1 MDKILPTSSVKL
13 RRHNLCKYQVDRI
26 VHKNLS
32 WWTINALLGPPTI
45 LLQFRYGSKQD
56 KIGLGRTDCI
66 ELLDHKQSF
75 YYFTDS

>member
-1 MDKILPTSSVKL
+1 MA
-13 RRHNLCKYQVDRI
+13 R
-26 VHKNLS
+26 
-32 WWTINALLGPPTI
+32 WTINALLGPPTI

>member
-1 MDKILPTSSVKL
+1 MPCWAPQRYCYNLDMDL
-13 RRHNLCKYQVDRI
+13 
-26 VHKNLS
+26 
-32 WWTINALLGPPTI
+32 
-45 LLQFRYGSKQD
+45 KQD